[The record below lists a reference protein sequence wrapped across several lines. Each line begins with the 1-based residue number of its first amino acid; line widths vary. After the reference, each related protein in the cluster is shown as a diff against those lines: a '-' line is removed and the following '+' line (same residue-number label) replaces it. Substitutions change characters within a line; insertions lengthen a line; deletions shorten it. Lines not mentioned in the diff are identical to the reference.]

1 MAVETPGFTLSFEA
15 GADLSSKQYH
25 FVRLD
30 GANGRKVVVCDAVT
44 DRPVGV
50 LQNDPTAGQMA
61 TVMVTGISQVV
72 ANADLAAGDTIGTSN
87 DGQAAAYVAGTDTT
101 KYIVGWVRDAN
112 TAAGGIITAVINCFI
127 PGRAA

>member
-15 GADLSSKQYH
+15 GADLSAKQYH
-25 FVRLD
+25 FVKLN
-30 GANGRKVVVCDAVT
+30 GANGRSVVACSGAT

-50 LQNDPTAGQMA
+50 LQNDPTSGQMA
-61 TVMVTGISQVV
+61 TVMVTGITQLV
-72 ANADLAAGDTIGTSN
+72 ADADLAAGDTIGTSA
-87 DGQAAAYVAGTDTT
+87 DGQAAVYAAGTDTT
-101 KYIVGWVRDAN
+101 KYIVGWVRDPN

>member
-1 MAVETPGFTLSFEA
+1 MTLSFEA
-15 GADLSSKQYH
+15 GADLSAKQYH

-50 LQNDPTAGQMA
+50 LRNDPTSGQMA

-72 ANADLAAGDTIGTSN
+72 ANADLAAGDVIGTSN
-87 DGQAAAYVAGTDTT
+87 DGQAAAYVFGTDTT
-101 KYIVGWVRDAN
+101 KYPVGWVRDAN
-112 TAAGGIITAVINCFI
+112 TAAGGIISAVIDCI
-127 PGRAA
+127 LPGRGA